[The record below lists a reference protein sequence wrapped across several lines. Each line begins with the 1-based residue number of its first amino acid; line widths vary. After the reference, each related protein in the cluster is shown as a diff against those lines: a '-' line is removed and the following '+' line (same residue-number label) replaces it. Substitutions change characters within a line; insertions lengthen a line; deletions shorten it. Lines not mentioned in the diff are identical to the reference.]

1 MDVVQQVAPLSM
13 SWCLTCHREPERNL
27 RPKDQVT
34 NMGWKPTD
42 HPEAKRQNI
51 TDVAKAQEV
60 VGNLLKAEYKI
71 HDPAYMTS
79 CFTCHR

>member
-1 MDVVQQVAPLSM
+1 MA
-13 SWCLTCHREPERNL
+13 
-27 RPKDQVT
+27 
-34 NMGWKPTD
+34 WKPTD

-51 TDVAKAQEV
+51 TDVVRAQEV